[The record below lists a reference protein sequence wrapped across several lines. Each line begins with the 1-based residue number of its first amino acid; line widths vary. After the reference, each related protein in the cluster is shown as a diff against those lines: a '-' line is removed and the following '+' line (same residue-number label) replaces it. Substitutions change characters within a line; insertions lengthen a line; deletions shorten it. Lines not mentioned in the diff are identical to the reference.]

1 MELLSAQQKRE
12 FCAQIEELLRP
23 LRRRP
28 KPDRKRQSTATR
40 KKKRQR
46 SNLCSSTRLQLR
58 KKAEFLYL
66 RRHVQELEGYLE
78 QLKAQG
84 AQMRTSPICQ
94 SAKENT
100 AYWFTLAG
108 INYQARLQSEET
120 NRASK
125 AIMATHVQLNDTL
138 REVVQIQTSYQ
149 VR

>member
-1 MELLSAQQKRE
+1 
-12 FCAQIEELLRP
+12 
-23 LRRRP
+23 
-28 KPDRKRQSTATR
+28 
-40 KKKRQR
+40 
-46 SNLCSSTRLQLR
+46 
-58 KKAEFLYL
+58 
-66 RRHVQELEGYLE
+66 
-78 QLKAQG
+78 
-84 AQMRTSPICQ
+84 MRTSPICQ

-149 VR
+149 EKDVLRSEMPLTPHCHSTTYPTDCSHSKESTTVILQLYTAQILPRP